1 MSLLQGNIKKEEILS
16 RRDFQEILLAR
27 MAGGDL
33 YANELRMKFRRADQ
47 LLDVLR
53 PTPLYPG
60 NVRKPNAPVSDNSS
74 PSCHSEER
82 IDKDG
87 LLSESKNL

>member
-1 MSLLQGNIKKEEILS
+1 MSSLQGNIKKEEILS

-53 PTPLYPG
+53 PTPIYPG
-60 NVRKPNAPVSDNSS
+60 TVK
-74 PSCHSEER
+74 
-82 IDKDG
+82 KK
-87 LLSESKNL
+87 KNK

>member
-1 MSLLQGNIKKEEILS
+1 MSLLHGNIKKEEILS

-47 LLDVLR
+47 LLDALR
-53 PTPLYPG
+53 STPIYPG

-74 PSCHSEER
+74 QPQP
-82 IDKDG
+82 K
-87 LLSESKNL
+87 

>member
-16 RRDFQEILLAR
+16 RSDFQEILLAR

-60 NVRKPNAPVSDNSS
+60 TVRKPNAPVGDNSS
-74 PSCHSEER
+74 QPQP
-82 IDKDG
+82 K
-87 LLSESKNL
+87 

>member
-16 RRDFQEILLAR
+16 RLDFQEILLAR

-53 PTPLYPG
+53 PTPIYPG
-60 NVRKPNAPVSDNSS
+60 TVRKPNASISDNS
-74 PSCHSEER
+74 PQPQP
-82 IDKDG
+82 K
-87 LLSESKNL
+87 

>member
-1 MSLLQGNIKKEEILS
+1 MGRNILVVNRNTPKPKPFVTEPEILS

-53 PTPLYPG
+53 LTPIYPG
-60 NVRKPNAPVSDNSS
+60 TVHKPNASISYNS
-74 PSCHSEER
+74 PQPQP
-82 IDKDG
+82 K
-87 LLSESKNL
+87 

>member
-1 MSLLQGNIKKEEILS
+1 MSLLQDNIKKEEILS

-53 PTPLYPG
+53 PTPIYTDA
-60 NVRKPNAPVSDNSS
+60 VK
-74 PSCHSEER
+74 
-82 IDKDG
+82 KK
-87 LLSESKNL
+87 KNK

>member
-1 MSLLQGNIKKEEILS
+1 MMVLS

-53 PTPLYPG
+53 PTPIYPG
-60 NVRKPNAPVSDNSS
+60 AVHKPNAPVGDNSAQ
-74 PSCHSEER
+74 PQP
-82 IDKDG
+82 K
-87 LLSESKNL
+87 

>member
-1 MSLLQGNIKKEEILS
+1 MEHHRLETKKEGGRIMEEILS

-53 PTPLYPG
+53 PTPIYPG
-60 NVRKPNAPVSDNSS
+60 TVHKPNAPVGDNS
-74 PSCHSEER
+74 PVPQP
-82 IDKDG
+82 K
-87 LLSESKNL
+87 

>member
-33 YANELRMKFRRADQ
+33 YANEVRMKFRRADQ

-53 PTPLYPG
+53 PTPIYPG
-60 NVRKPNAPVSDNSS
+60 TVHKLNAPVGDNSS

>member
-1 MSLLQGNIKKEEILS
+1 MGRNILVVNRNTPKPKPFVTEPEILS

-60 NVRKPNAPVSDNSS
+60 NVRKPNAPVSDN
-74 PSCHSEER
+74 PSQPQP
-82 IDKDG
+82 K
-87 LLSESKNL
+87 

>member
-1 MSLLQGNIKKEEILS
+1 MMVLS

-53 PTPLYPG
+53 PTPIYPG
-60 NVRKPNAPVSDNSS
+60 AVHKPNASISDNS
-74 PSCHSEER
+74 PHSCHSEER

>member
-47 LLDVLR
+47 LLDMLR
-53 PTPLYPG
+53 PTPIYPG
-60 NVRKPNAPVSDNSS
+60 TVKKIQNK
-74 PSCHSEER
+74 
-82 IDKDG
+82 
-87 LLSESKNL
+87 

>member
-1 MSLLQGNIKKEEILS
+1 MKEEILS

-53 PTPLYPG
+53 LTPIYTDA
-60 NVRKPNAPVSDNSS
+60 VK
-74 PSCHSEER
+74 
-82 IDKDG
+82 KK
-87 LLSESKNL
+87 KNK

>member
-1 MSLLQGNIKKEEILS
+1 MSLLQGNIKKEGIIS

-60 NVRKPNAPVSDNSS
+60 TVRKPNAPSVITPHNRN
-74 PSCHSEER
+74 PN
-82 IDKDG
+82 K
-87 LLSESKNL
+87 

>member
-60 NVRKPNAPVSDNSS
+60 TVK
-74 PSCHSEER
+74 
-82 IDKDG
+82 KK
-87 LLSESKNL
+87 KNK

>member
-1 MSLLQGNIKKEEILS
+1 MGRNILVVNRNTPKPKPFVTEPEILS

-53 PTPLYPG
+53 PTPIYPG
-60 NVRKPNAPVSDNSS
+60 TVHKPNAPVGDNS
-74 PSCHSEER
+74 PQPQP
-82 IDKDG
+82 K
-87 LLSESKNL
+87 

>member
-1 MSLLQGNIKKEEILS
+1 MPKKDFIIVSNEVLS
-16 RRDFQEILLAR
+16 RRDYQEILLAR

-53 PTPLYPG
+53 PTPIYPG
-60 NVRKPNAPVSDNSS
+60 TVKKIQNK
-74 PSCHSEER
+74 
-82 IDKDG
+82 
-87 LLSESKNL
+87 

>member
-53 PTPLYPG
+53 LTPIYPG
-60 NVRKPNAPVSDNSS
+60 TVHKPNASISDNS
-74 PSCHSEER
+74 PQPQPR
-82 IDKDG
+82 
-87 LLSESKNL
+87 

>member
-1 MSLLQGNIKKEEILS
+1 MMVLS

-53 PTPLYPG
+53 PTPIYPG
-60 NVRKPNAPVSDNSS
+60 AVKKIQNK
-74 PSCHSEER
+74 
-82 IDKDG
+82 
-87 LLSESKNL
+87 

>member
-1 MSLLQGNIKKEEILS
+1 MEEILS

-53 PTPLYPG
+53 PTPIYPG
-60 NVRKPNAPVSDNSS
+60 AVHKPNAPVGDNS
-74 PSCHSEER
+74 PQPQP
-82 IDKDG
+82 K
-87 LLSESKNL
+87 

>member
-1 MSLLQGNIKKEEILS
+1 MSLVQGNIKKEEILS

-33 YANELRMKFRRADQ
+33 YANELRMKFRWADQ

-60 NVRKPNAPVSDNSS
+60 TVRKPKAPVGDISS
-74 PSCHSEER
+74 QPQP
-82 IDKDG
+82 K
-87 LLSESKNL
+87 

>member
-1 MSLLQGNIKKEEILS
+1 MSLLQGNVKKEEILS

-53 PTPLYPG
+53 PTPIYPG
-60 NVRKPNAPVSDNSS
+60 TVRKPNASISDNS
-74 PSCHSEER
+74 PQPQP
-82 IDKDG
+82 K
-87 LLSESKNL
+87 

>member
-1 MSLLQGNIKKEEILS
+1 MKEEILS

-53 PTPLYPG
+53 PTPVYPG
-60 NVRKPNAPVSDNSS
+60 AVHKPNAPVGDNSS
-74 PSCHSEER
+74 QLQP
-82 IDKDG
+82 K
-87 LLSESKNL
+87 